1 MNVLGPWESL
11 TIIEMKK
18 NIHWV
23 PTQYTFKIA
32 DRRSGAKIAK
42 QNYGPVS
49 SHIPHT
55 HMDQNMNYKLVLTL
69 KLTYAH
75 GRTDI

>member
-11 TIIEMKK
+11 KIIEMKK

-32 DRRSGAKIAK
+32 DRRSGAKITK
-42 QNYGPVS
+42 HKYEPMS

-55 HMDQNMNYKLVLTL
+55 YVDQNINYKLALIL
-69 KLTYAH
+69 KLICAH
-75 GRTDI
+75 DRTNI